1 MLDYK
6 LSMLPSCPLHLDGHM
21 DLAPPSIISES
32 MLRWPGPEQ
41 LPQFM
46 QSNSRF
52 IMSAAM
58 TGLLTRFIWVVPPW
72 VTDINYFL
80 QSGHFRRQFYA
91 GVTYSKRLP
100 PAEKLRGFDT
110 KTAYALLFAGAP
122 PDQKDDLLKQNVQM
136 SDLQVLPVR
145 AGNIPSA
152 GDGPPL
158 NKSRTH
164 RNREPRLCIC
174 FSGNSDGDET
184 SSCFLGEGLSDK
196 KPVFLPATD
205 CQISHSGVVEVVT
218 ESKAMELMRP
228 GRGEAERRPW
238 LSEADSVLL
247 DIDEDYYGCE
257 AAIRPLLETGLTEQ
271 MVGVVS
277 DYVSRLF
284 CPINSEQESRADAF
298 FNSLVH
304 SVLENVLVCGRNFT
318 CLRNL
323 RARSEKLAT
332 MAVGELLTRGLF
344 SFTCSSRKPTQ
355 AGSLASLIRILSQMT
370 VGQLRALARV
380 GICVRESVR
389 TFNFRPHYGMV
400 VCRGFNTPSST
411 AVIFHTPD
419 DEEITLRSENLR
431 ALLRSAPFT
440 PGLVTVARSVRDGYT
455 PRQHFRRIEN
465 DIVSIL
471 NDTFVERTKGSV
483 MYDPGLLGGRP
494 GWPDRH

>member
-1 MLDYK
+1 MFPRFRYTPSSLMIGIVACCLFWWVYYLTYSRPDEGRNITGQRLDNK
-6 LSMLPSCPLHLDGHM
+6 KQSFVRSPQIHDRLESVSRDAGLQTEHVALVSSEPAPVHVVVVEEHHEVIPHWFFAAEHGLIPRSGNVLLHLDGHM

-332 MAVGELLTRGLF
+332 MALKEADTGRVAGESHTDFESDDR
-344 SFTCSSRKPTQ
+344 RPTP
-355 AGSLASLIRILSQMT
+355 G
-370 VGQLRALARV
+370 
-380 GICVRESVR
+380 
-389 TFNFRPHYGMV
+389 
-400 VCRGFNTPSST
+400 PSS
-411 AVIFHTPD
+411 
-419 DEEITLRSENLR
+419 
-431 ALLRSAPFT
+431 
-440 PGLVTVARSVRDGYT
+440 
-455 PRQHFRRIEN
+455 
-465 DIVSIL
+465 
-471 NDTFVERTKGSV
+471 
-483 MYDPGLLGGRP
+483 
-494 GWPDRH
+494 